1 MFLPNESLEEINK
14 IFILS
19 KPHKPIDKEGEIKK
33 MDSLYEL
40 EDYIKENIYDKKYP
54 GVLPDIDINLL
65 ANYSDEE
72 EDEEDQE
79 KYSKNEISEEQ
90 NNNQST
96 TKEKKYKIIPKST
109 DIIITDNYSTDDE
122 DEYNAINLLNEDKN
136 EGNENG
142 WVLSVNKDNMK
153 VYYKII
159 KIMDD
164 QDKEIDNIVFS
175 VEATINCSSD
185 KINNYINDFNFRK
198 EFDMLYS
205 QGKILEEKNE
215 GENLKIFELYLY
227 MKMPFVFTDRDFVV
241 RKKIWSNHNNKKDY
255 TLIHIKSIENSEY
268 PPKDKPVR
276 GSFINRAAYICP
288 TDNGESKFYLSTCL
302 DMKMNVSPSMMKQKG
317 SEGQG
322 QWVEKFIANIK
333 KHEN

>member
-1 MFLPNESLEEINK
+1 MFLPNECLEEINK
-14 IFILS
+14 IFIPS
-19 KPHKPIDKEGEIKK
+19 KPHNLIDKEGDIKK

-54 GVLPDIDINLL
+54 GVLPEIDINLL

-90 NNNQST
+90 KNNEIST
-96 TKEKKYKIIPKST
+96 EEKKYKIISKST

-136 EGNENG
+136 EGNEYG

-153 VYYKII
+153 IYYKLI
-159 KIMDD
+159 KILDE
-164 QDKEIDNIVFS
+164 QDKENDNIVFS
-175 VEATINCSSD
+175 VEATIDYSSD
-185 KINNYINDFNFRK
+185 KISNYINDFNFRK
-198 EFDMLYS
+198 EFDTLYN
-205 QGKILEEKNE
+205 QGKILEDKNE
-215 GENLKIFELYLY
+215 SENLKIFELYLY
-227 MKMPFVFTDRDFVV
+227 MKMPFVFSDRDFVV
-241 RKKIWSNHNNKKDY
+241 RKKIWSNHNNKKDC

-276 GSFINRAAYICP
+276 GLFINRAAYICP
-288 TDNGESKFYLSTCL
+288 IDNGQSKLYLSTCF

-322 QWVEKFIANIK
+322 QWVHKFIENIK

>member
-1 MFLPNESLEEINK
+1 MILPNESLEEINK
-14 IFILS
+14 IFIPS
-19 KPHKPIDKEGEIKK
+19 KPHKMIDKEGEIKK

-65 ANYSDEE
+65 PNYSDEE
-72 EDEEDQE
+72 EDQEE
-79 KYSKNEISEEQ
+79 YSKNEISEEQ
-90 NNNQST
+90 KNNEIST
-96 TKEKKYKIIPKST
+96 KQKKYKIISKST

-136 EGNENG
+136 EGNEYG

-153 VYYKII
+153 VYYKLI
-159 KIMDD
+159 KILDE
-164 QDKEIDNIVFS
+164 QDREIDNVVFS
-175 VEATINCSSD
+175 VEATIDYSSD
-185 KINNYINDFNFRK
+185 KISNYINDFNFRK
-198 EFDMLYS
+198 EFDTLYN

-215 GENLKIFELYLY
+215 GENLKIFEIYLY

-241 RKKIWSNHNNKKDY
+241 RKKIWSNHNNKKDC

-276 GSFINRAAYICP
+276 GLFISRGAYICP
-288 TDNGESKFYLSTCL
+288 TDNGQSKLYLSTCL

-322 QWVEKFIANIK
+322 QWVHKFIENIK

>member
-1 MFLPNESLEEINK
+1 MFLSKESFEEINK
-14 IFILS
+14 NFIPSSPLNI
-19 KPHKPIDKEGEIKK
+19 IDKDGILKNME
-33 MDSLYEL
+33 SLYEL

-54 GVLPDIDINLL
+54 GILPNIETNLYSQEED
-65 ANYSDEE
+65 NYSDDEE
-72 EDEEDQE
+72 EEREEKSIE
-79 KYSKNEISEEQ
+79 KNSQNESNKKE
-90 NNNQST
+90 
-96 TKEKKYKIIPKST
+96 EKKYKIIPKPN
-109 DIIITDNYSTDDE
+109 DIITFNENFSTDDE
-122 DEYNAINLLNEDKN
+122 DEYDAIQLLNEDRS

-142 WVLSVNKDNMK
+142 WVLCINKDDK
-153 VYYKII
+153 KIYYKVV
-159 KIMDD
+159 KL
-164 QDKEIDNIVFS
+164 QDEKGNDVDSLIFYAD
-175 VEATINCSSD
+175 ATIDFPSKTLN
-185 KINNYINDFNFRK
+185 KYVNDFNFRK

-205 QGKILEEKNE
+205 QGKILEEKTE

-241 RKKIWSNHNNKKDY
+241 RKKIWSNHNNKKDC

-276 GSFINRAAYICP
+276 GLFINRGAYICP
-288 TDNGESKFYLSTCL
+288 TDNGQSKLYLSTCF

-322 QWVEKFIANIK
+322 QWVHKFIENIK

>member
-14 IFILS
+14 IFIPS
-19 KPHKPIDKEGEIKK
+19 KPHNLIDKEGDIKK

-65 ANYSDEE
+65 PNYSDEE
-72 EDEEDQE
+72 EDQEE
-79 KYSKNEISEEQ
+79 YSKNEISEEQ
-90 NNNQST
+90 KSNQSL

-136 EGNENG
+136 EGNEYG
-142 WVLSVNKDNMK
+142 WVLSVDKNNMK
-153 VYYKII
+153 VYYKMI
-159 KIMDD
+159 KIKDD
-164 QDKEIDNIVFS
+164 QDREIDNIAFS
-175 VEATINCSSD
+175 VEATIDYSPD
-185 KINNYINDFNFRK
+185 KISNYINDFNFRK
-198 EFDMLYS
+198 EFDNLYN

-215 GENLKIFELYLY
+215 GENLKIFEFYLY

-241 RKKIWSNHNNKKDY
+241 RKKIWSNHNNKKDC

-276 GSFINRAAYICP
+276 GLFINRGAYICP
-288 TDNGESKFYLSTCL
+288 TDNGQSKLYLSTCL

-322 QWVEKFIANIK
+322 QWIDKFIENIK